1 MDTYSIEPVR
11 GHYEVYKNGSFMCS
25 ADTVVEA
32 ANEVDKDRYGIAIY
46 PQSII
51 NKEE

>member
-1 MDTYSIEPVR
+1 MDTYNIEPVR
-11 GHYEVYKNGSFMCS
+11 DHFEVYKNGNFMCS

-32 ANEVDKDRYGIAIY
+32 ANEVDKDRYGIAVCL
-46 PQSII
+46 PCII